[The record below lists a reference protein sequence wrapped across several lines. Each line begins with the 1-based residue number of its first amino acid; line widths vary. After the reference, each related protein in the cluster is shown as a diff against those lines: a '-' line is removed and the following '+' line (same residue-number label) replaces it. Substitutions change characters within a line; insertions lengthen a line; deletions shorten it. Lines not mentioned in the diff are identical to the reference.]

1 MSYKAKRIVIGVA
14 AAVAL
19 FTAASVGTY
28 FYIKGNESAQATENT
43 EQVTEQNKD
52 TNADTNSNNSEST
65 SNDQNNGQT
74 TDNQNRAVDNA
85 GTPAQTT
92 DTTTTRTTT
101 DDDGTRTRTTT
112 NADGTTTTIRM
123 NTDGTTT
130 TTVRNPDGTI
140 SSQTTDANVVTE
152 IEEEERLV
160 SKDDWVGWIPE
171 AVPVPVVARIASNLD
186 INKYKLSIVKEVI
199 STDANE
205 DGKYDLGETIT
216 YKITVSNIG
225 NTKLSDLKISDT
237 INDKENITTML
248 NVDENDA
255 LIRKID
261 NITDYSF
268 DLEAGEETFF
278 EYSYTVKEE
287 DIIEGVVQNSA
298 TVTNNKVEE
307 TTTIT
312 TETEE
317 INEDY
322 EVTKVADKKEVK
334 AGDTVTYTIKVKNT
348 GNVTLNDVKVDDDMI
363 NLHEVVNG
371 LAPNAET
378 SFTGTYDV
386 TQADIDDQKVITN
399 TVTVG
404 DKTTTEE
411 ITPEPANKTYRIEKQ
426 TISKPANGM
435 FYILDEVIR
444 YNVSVYNEGNV
455 TLTITVSDPNADEE
469 DQEVT
474 LAKAG
479 DEGDSTVLTF
489 THKVTEADV
498 EARKV
503 TNTVTGTV
511 PGENPETSEVEDP
524 VNTENKEI
532 EVVKKTTSKP
542 ANKEF
547 YVKDEVITYEV
558 TVTNKGNIAQTITV
572 SDPNAEEEDQVVTL
586 AKAGDEGDNTVLTFT
601 HKVTA
606 ADVKAGKVTNT
617 VTGTVPGEDPETSTV
632 EDPANEEKP
641 KYPYTVISKVQVIKP
656 VNYILVVDDS
666 TSMANY
672 KVSDGKTYRIDAA
685 NTAINAFA
693 KALFTNQDTSES
705 TQLTIVRFYGKGKAD
720 AIIEKK
726 IKKDYK
732 ESTTYTVPK
741 NTNTPGT
748 NMEAGLVLAETYK
761 ETSMENVVIILS
773 DGAINNGANDAAT
786 LKAIVNDNNTEIY
799 SIGFGSEAANA
810 NSNIYKLLKNIST
823 DGNVHSSDGVDTLMA
838 ALTGAAYHTESS
850 NKKET
855 LDGKEVI
862 YTGSTPLNMVTLE
875 YENLMNP
882 ITARFNNQTGTYGIF
897 TYSLDNGIYTL
908 SVDFSQYLD
917 KNDIVITYYK
927 KTTQSQTATTETLDN
942 VDSNTSENLND
953 TSLLPEVNDETSS
966 KDDVTNIQ
974 EEPETDKEDK
984 STTVEEPTNNET
996 VDSVEENNNDNETK
1010 KEEDRKENTEVKED
1024 DAEKEKQLASDTKES
1039 EEKDDEKLVP
1049 EKDADNTATNQTEK
1063 TETNEVIEENPNI
1076 TTTEIIENSTE

>member
-52 TNADTNSNNSEST
+52 TNVDTNSNNPEST

-140 SSQTTDANVVTE
+140 ASQTTDANVVTE
-152 IEEEERLV
+152 TEESERLV
-160 SKDDWVGWIPE
+160 SKDDWVGWMPE
-171 AVPVPVVARIASNLD
+171 AVPVPVVARIASDLD

-261 NITDYSF
+261 NIAEYSF

-317 INEDY
+317 INADY
-322 EVTKVADKKEVK
+322 EVTKVADKKENVK
-334 AGDTVTYTIKVKNT
+334 AGDVVTYTITVKNT

-378 SFTGTYDV
+378 SFTGTYTV
-386 TQADIDDQKVITN
+386 KQQDIDDQKVITN
-399 TVTVG
+399 IVTVG
-404 DKTTTEE
+404 EKTTTEE
-411 ITPEPANKTYRIEKQ
+411 ITPEPENKDYTVEKTAVVTRNGVEVTDKDENGNIIVKAGDKVNY
-426 TISKPANGM
+426 TITVTNT
-435 FYILDEVIR
+435 
-444 YNVSVYNEGNV
+444 GNV
-455 TLTITVSDPNADEE
+455 TLKGLKLTDEMLEITEQELE
-469 DQEVT
+469 DIEV
-474 LAKAG
+474 G
-479 DEGDSTVLTF
+479 GSTS
-489 THKVTEADV
+489 
-498 EARKV
+498 
-503 TNTVTGTV
+503 VTGTHTV
-511 PGENPETSEVEDP
+511 KQDEIDAQEPI
-524 VNTENKEI
+524 VNTAIVGDKKDTET
-532 EVVKKTTSKP
+532 VVP
-542 ANKEF
+542 
-547 YVKDEVITYEV
+547 
-558 TVTNKGNIAQTITV
+558 
-572 SDPNAEEEDQVVTL
+572 EEL
-586 AKAGDEGDNTVLTFT
+586 
-601 HKVTA
+601 
-606 ADVKAGKVTNT
+606 
-617 VTGTVPGEDPETSTV
+617 
-632 EDPANEEKP
+632 P

-666 TSMANY
+666 TSMANSH
-672 KVSDGKTYRIDAA
+672 VADGTTTRLAAA

-726 IKKDYK
+726 IKRDYND
-732 ESTTYTVPK
+732 SPTYTVPK
-741 NTNTPGT
+741 NTNTLGT
-748 NMEAGLVLAETYK
+748 NMEAGLVLAENYK
-761 ETSMENVVIILS
+761 EPSMENVVIILS
-773 DGAINNGANDAAT
+773 DGEINNGKSNAAD
-786 LKAIVNDNNTEIY
+786 LKDIVNDNNTEIY
-799 SIGFGSEAANA
+799 SIGFGSEAADPS
-810 NSNIYKLLKNIST
+810 NSIYKKLQDIST
-823 DGNVHSSDGVDTLMA
+823 DGKVHSSDSVDTLIA

-942 VDSNTSENLND
+942 ADSNTSENLND

-1039 EEKDDEKLVP
+1039 EEKEDEKLVP

-1076 TTTEIIENSTE
+1076 TTTEIIENPTE